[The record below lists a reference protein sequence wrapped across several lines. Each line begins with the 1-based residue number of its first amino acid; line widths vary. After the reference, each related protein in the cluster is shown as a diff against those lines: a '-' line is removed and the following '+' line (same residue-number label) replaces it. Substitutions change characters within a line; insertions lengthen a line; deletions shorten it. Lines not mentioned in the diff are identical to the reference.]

1 MGTRGLFQVYD
12 ASTETYTYYYI
23 HNDSLAVLKELR
35 NKLRRCRSIKSI
47 HKVIAGLIAKGIIH
61 DGSNNEYQIIESGS
75 KAYTSACCWP
85 FLEYSL
91 TLSLFPDG
99 NPILD
104 RCDVHWLI
112 HPVYETMETG
122 FVLAP
127 HQRAAIFECSNPKN
141 VEAEKSVTKPSAEK
155 RPRSR
160 PRLTEEQKAVSTAV
174 KLAKATKVKT
184 KKSNIPKAAH
194 LSAATIALPRGRPR
208 LTEEEKLERAASRVL
223 LKIQQGA
230 KAMACRFELSP
241 WTWGGDGSE
250 LVC

>member
-127 HQRAAIFECSNPKN
+127 HQRAAIFEGGAGRHPKN
-141 VEAEKSVTKPSAEK
+141 GSEVAEKSVTKPSVEK
-155 RPRSR
+155 LAP
-160 PRLTEEQKAVSTAV
+160 K
-174 KLAKATKVKT
+174 AKATNAKATNAKT
-184 KKSNIPKAAH
+184 KKSNIPKAPQ
-194 LSAATIALPRGRPR
+194 LSAVTIARPRGRPP
-208 LTEEEKLERAASRVL
+208 LTQEQKAERAASRAL
-223 LKIQQGA
+223 LKFQQAA
-230 KAMACRFELSP
+230 KAMVCRFELSP